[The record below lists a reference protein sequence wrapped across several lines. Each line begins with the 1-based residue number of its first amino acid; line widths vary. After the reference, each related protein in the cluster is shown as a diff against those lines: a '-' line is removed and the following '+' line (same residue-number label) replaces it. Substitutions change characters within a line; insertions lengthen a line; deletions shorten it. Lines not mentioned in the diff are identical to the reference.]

1 MKIQILSDLHG
12 VLPALSKDADML
24 IFAGDVA
31 TTPGKVF
38 EMFTNVRGINAQA
51 PIIYV
56 MGNHEYYDAIFPD
69 SRKGYKHAV
78 NKIDGIYLLENEEMY
93 YGGEISILGC
103 TLWTDYD
110 KQRCVA
116 QAVFG
121 MNDFEFITTV
131 EGNKFRKIMPED
143 FLKSHFES
151 KKWLE
156 KKLKFN
162 KKNGIKTIVVTHHMP
177 SFSLISSQFKGS
189 PLNGAFAVDLDNLIA
204 EYGPIL
210 WVYGHTHSFKD
221 VNLGNTR
228 CVCNAVGYR
237 GETTHYKEKYL
248 VEI

>member
-12 VLPALSKDADML
+12 YLPAISKDADLL

-31 TTPGKVF
+31 TNPGKVH
-38 EMFTNVRGINAQA
+38 EMFSQVRKANETA

-78 NKIDGIYLLENEEMY
+78 KKVDNAFLRENEEIIINN
-93 YGGEISILGC
+93 ISILGC

-110 KQRCVA
+110 KQRGVA

-121 MNDFEFITTV
+121 LNDFELITAV
-131 EGNKFRKIMPED
+131 DGNRFRKIMPED
-143 FLKSHFES
+143 FIKAHYES

-156 KKLKFN
+156 RKLKNN
-162 KKNGIKTIVVTHHMP
+162 KKSGAQTIVVTHHMP

-204 EYGPIL
+204 EYEPAL

-221 VNLGNTR
+221 VNLGKTR

-237 GETTHYKEKYL
+237 GETTHYKQNYI
-248 VEI
+248 VEV

>member
-1 MKIQILSDLHG
+1 MRIQIVSDCHG
-12 VLPALSKDADML
+12 YLPKISKDADML

-31 TTPGKVF
+31 TTPGKVH
-38 EMFTNVRGINAQA
+38 EMFTNVRSSNEQA

-56 MGNHEYYDAIFPD
+56 LGNHEYYDAIFPD

-78 NKIDGIYLLENEEMY
+78 KKIDNSYLLENEET
-93 YGGEISILGC
+93 IINTTSILGC

-110 KQRCVA
+110 SQRCVA

-121 MNDFEFITTV
+121 LNDFDLITAV
-131 EGNKFRKIMPED
+131 DGNRFRKVMPED
-143 FLKSHFES
+143 FINAHFES
-151 KKWLE
+151 RKWLE
-156 KKLKFN
+156 KKLKHN

-189 PLNGAFAVDLDNLIA
+189 PLNGAFAADLDHMIA
-204 EYGPIL
+204 EYEPML
-210 WVYGHTHSFKD
+210 WVYGHTHSFKA

-228 CVCNAVGYR
+228 CVCNAYGYR
-237 GETTHYKEKYL
+237 GEQTHYKEKYL

>member
-1 MKIQILSDLHG
+1 MTKLQILSDLHG
-12 VLPALSKDADML
+12 YLPKISKDADML

-31 TTPGKVF
+31 TTPGKVH
-38 EMFTNVRGINAQA
+38 EMFTNVRSSNEQA

-56 MGNHEYYDAIFPD
+56 LGNHEYYDNIFPD

-78 NKIDGIYLLENEEMY
+78 KKINNAFLLENEEIVINT
-93 YGGEISILGC
+93 ISILGC

-110 KQRCVA
+110 SQRCVA

-121 MNDFEFITTV
+121 LNDFDLITAV
-131 EGNKFRKIMPED
+131 EGNKFRKVMPED
-143 FLKSHFES
+143 FINAHFES
-151 KKWLE
+151 RKWLE
-156 KKLKFN
+156 KKLKKN

-204 EYGPIL
+204 EYEPML

-228 CVCNAVGYR
+228 CVCNAYGYR
-237 GETTHYKEKYL
+237 GEQTHYKEKYL

>member
-1 MKIQILSDLHG
+1 MKLQILSDLHG
-12 VLPALSKDADML
+12 HLPKISQEADLL

-31 TTPGKVF
+31 TTPRKTG
-38 EMFTNVRGINAQA
+38 EMFSQVREMTKA
-51 PIIYV
+51 PIVYV
-56 MGNHEYYDAIFPD
+56 LGNHEFYDNIYPD

-78 NKIDGIYLLENEEMY
+78 KKIDNSFLLENEETL
-93 YGGEISILGC
+93 INDFSILGC

-110 KQRCVA
+110 SQRFAA

-121 MNDFEFITTV
+121 LNDFDLITAV
-131 EGNKFRKIMPED
+131 EGNRFRKVMPED
-143 FLKSHFES
+143 FINAHFES
-151 KKWLE
+151 RKWLE
-156 KKLKFN
+156 KKLKHN
-162 KKNGIKTIVVTHHMP
+162 KKSGIKTIVVTHHMP

-189 PLNGAFAVDLDNLIA
+189 PLNGAFAAALDNLIN
-204 EYGPIL
+204 EYEPAL

-221 VNLGNTR
+221 INLGNTQ